1 VISKRWNM
9 KRANPASGFTLL
21 ELVITITILSL
32 ILLVIAGALR
42 LAASSWERGEE
53 KAERY
58 QKGRAVFSLLSQQLK
73 SAYPYKIKAKK
84 AEPDF
89 LAFQGASDSLRF
101 VSSFSLKSKRPEGL
115 VFVTYK
121 IEEGK
126 SSEKILKVCEQ
137 RVLNKDFMEETPKD
151 DEFLSFIDGLSDIKF
166 EYYKES
172 EDEET
177 AGEWVEAWDGKDETE
192 LPRQIRVNLTWK
204 EKRGESEIVL
214 PALVSIPAYLY
225 DDKGKAKPVVTGLK
239 KPSIPAKP

>member
-1 VISKRWNM
+1 MVRLN
-9 KRANPASGFTLL
+9 RQSGFTLL

-42 LAASSWERGEE
+42 LGSDAWERGEE

-58 QKGRAVFSLLSQQLK
+58 QKSRAAFSLLSQQLK
-73 SAYPYKIKAKK
+73 SAYPYKIKATK

-89 LAFQGASDSLRF
+89 FAFQGASDSLRF
-101 VSSFSLKSKRPEGL
+101 VSSFSMKSRRPEGL
-115 VFVTYK
+115 VFVTYR

-126 SSEKILKVCEQ
+126 SSGKVLKVCEQ
-137 RVLNKDFMEETPKD
+137 RVLNKNFTEETPKD
-151 DEFLSFIDGLSDIKF
+151 DDFLSFMEGLSDIKF

-177 AGEWVEAWDGKDETE
+177 PGEWVGSWDGKEETE

-204 EKRGESEIVL
+204 EKKGESEIVL
-214 PALVSIPAYLY
+214 PAIVSIPAHLY
-225 DDKGKAKPVVTGLK
+225 DDKGMAGARILSRTPTRTT
-239 KPSIPAKP
+239 IRNR